1 MATRGG
7 IGDLITEG
15 FATALFGRRETMRIP
30 VRTSSNQAE
39 AIYLPTAA
47 PGLGDSGVIIG
58 REVYSGKGYIY
69 DPFQLYGQ
77 QLPAPHWLVLGESGN
92 GKSALEKTYVL
103 RQLRFRDRQVV
114 VLDAQGEDGVG
125 EWNLIA
131 EALGVK
137 PIRLDPHARGG
148 EGIRLNPLDPAI
160 TITGQL
166 ALLRTIVE
174 VALGH
179 TLDERSGYALK
190 AAHGTVSAD
199 AMQAGVQPILH
210 DIVDALREPRPEA
223 AAEMNIGLEDVRAWG
238 LDVALVIDRLV
249 DGDLAGMFDGPTSD
263 GIDLDSPLIVFDLS
277 TIDRN
282 SIAMPILMAIVG
294 VWLEHTWLRPDRR
307 KRILLVEEAWHIISQ
322 PSVAQLFQ
330 RLLKFG
336 RRLGLSFVAVVHHLS
351 DVIDGAAAKEAS
363 AILKMASTRTIYMQ
377 KSDEARATGRVLG
390 LPRWAVEIIPTLS
403 PGIAVWD
410 VNGDVQVVKHIVTEV
425 EKPLV
430 YTDRA
435 MTESSP
441 RELDPPEPALPL
453 PVLPAPASALAARAD
468 PLEATLPTSP
478 LALEPVLPTVPHA
491 LPLPPTRAVSAM
503 HRAGTQPSAL
513 QQARMRQAEQQV
525 HMEVEQVEQAQPLHQ
540 AQQQQPPHQIPTAP
554 LPPTAAP
561 RLTAVRPPDPL
572 HPVVVPNRAFDHDD
586 FNPGDQHDAQA
597 TTNTEDDTD
606 TKDAL
611 EPNGPDF
618 LNLSSLSAP
627 TSAPAPAPT
636 LPPRPTP
643 TPASAPE
650 PPPAKSPEPSA
661 PAPAEPMRPAHYAQ
675 PAQHM
680 DSAQPTQHVA
690 PAHPTQYMESAR
702 PAQHVAPAHPT
713 QYVEPSQPAQHMG
726 SAQPAPHAEPA
737 NLTQYVDPAQP
748 TQYTGSAQPAPHA
761 EPANPA
767 QHVAPAQSAQYV
779 DSVQPAQHVELV
791 AAPPIPAV
799 PALRAVVP
807 PPISAVSRPSVDDP
821 ELTALAAALF
831 GPRAQTPSHPRHVD
845 DDED

>member
-15 FATALFGRRETMRIP
+15 FATALFGRRETTRIP

-58 REVYSGKGYIY
+58 REVYSGKGYVY

-148 EGIRLNPLDPAI
+148 QGIRLNPLDPAI
-160 TITGQL
+160 TSTGQL

-174 VALGH
+174 VALGRS
-179 TLDERSGYALK
+179 LDERSGYALK
-190 AAHGTVSAD
+190 AAHTTVHAD
-199 AMQAGVQPILH
+199 AQLTGEQAILH
-210 DIVDALREPRPEA
+210 DVVEALREPRPEA
-223 AAEMNIGLEDVRAWG
+223 AEEMNIGLEDVREWG
-238 LDVALVIDRLV
+238 LDVALVLDRLV
-249 DGDLAGMFDGPTSD
+249 DGDLKGMFDGPTTD

-307 KRILLVEEAWHIISQ
+307 KRILLVEEAWHIINS

-351 DVIDGAAAKEAS
+351 DVIDGAAAKEAA

-410 VNGDVQVVKHIVTEV
+410 VNGDVQVVKHIITEV

-441 RELDPPEPALPL
+441 REGLDAPPIAPAALPPVM
-453 PVLPAPASALAARAD
+453 PVLEPLIPSVARA
-468 PLEATLPTSP
+468 
-478 LALEPVLPTVPHA
+478 
-491 LPLPPTRAVSAM
+491 LPPTRAVVAVPQPQQPVALPVTSA
-503 HRAGTQPSAL
+503 AAKQQQAQPP
-513 QQARMRQAEQQV
+513 QQARS
-525 HMEVEQVEQAQPLHQ
+525 
-540 AQQQQPPHQIPTAP
+540 QQPGSAGSEIHEPEIEDVPEDSPVPGLRPVA
-554 LPPTAAP
+554 PPT
-561 RLTAVRPPDPL
+561 
-572 HPVVVPNRAFDHDD
+572 
-586 FNPGDQHDAQA
+586 
-597 TTNTEDDTD
+597 
-606 TKDAL
+606 
-611 EPNGPDF
+611 
-618 LNLSSLSAP
+618 LSA
-627 TSAPAPAPT
+627 
-636 LPPRPTP
+636 
-643 TPASAPE
+643 AS
-650 PPPAKSPEPSA
+650 KPS
-661 PAPAEPMRPAHYAQ
+661 M
-675 PAQHM
+675 
-680 DSAQPTQHVA
+680 
-690 PAHPTQYMESAR
+690 
-702 PAQHVAPAHPT
+702 
-713 QYVEPSQPAQHMG
+713 
-726 SAQPAPHAEPA
+726 
-737 NLTQYVDPAQP
+737 
-748 TQYTGSAQPAPHA
+748 
-761 EPANPA
+761 
-767 QHVAPAQSAQYV
+767 
-779 DSVQPAQHVELV
+779 
-791 AAPPIPAV
+791 
-799 PALRAVVP
+799 
-807 PPISAVSRPSVDDP
+807 DDP

-831 GPRAQTPSHPRHVD
+831 GPRAQTPSHPRQQGD
-845 DDED
+845 ADSAR

>member
-1 MATRGG
+1 MASRGG

-15 FATALFGRRETMRIP
+15 FATALFGKRETARIP

-58 REVYSGKGYIY
+58 REVYSGKGYVY

-131 EALGVK
+131 EALGVR

-148 EGIRLNPLDPAI
+148 QGIRLNPLDPAI
-160 TITGQL
+160 TSTGQL

-174 VALGH
+174 VALGRS
-179 TLDERSGYALK
+179 LDERSGYALK
-190 AAHGTVSAD
+190 AAHTTIHAD
-199 AMQAGVQPILH
+199 AQRTGRQPILH
-210 DIVDALREPRPEA
+210 DIVDALREPRAEA
-223 AAEMNIGLEDVRAWG
+223 AEEMNIALEDVREWG
-238 LDVALVIDRLV
+238 LDVALVLDRLV
-249 DGDLAGMFDGPTSD
+249 DGDLKGMFDGATTD

-294 VWLEHTWLRPDRR
+294 VWLEHSWLRPDRR
-307 KRILLVEEAWHIISQ
+307 KRILLVEEAWHIINQ

-351 DVIDGAAAKEAS
+351 DVIDGAAAKEAA

-441 RELDPPEPALPL
+441 REGLDSPPVAPELPPVTPALQPRL
-453 PVLPAPASALAARAD
+453 PSVARA
-468 PLEATLPTSP
+468 LPT
-478 LALEPVLPTVPHA
+478 
-491 LPLPPTRAVSAM
+491 TRAVVAM
-503 HRAGTQPSAL
+503 PQ
-513 QQARMRQAEQQV
+513 
-525 HMEVEQVEQAQPLHQ
+525 
-540 AQQQQPPHQIPTAP
+540 
-554 LPPTAAP
+554 
-561 RLTAVRPPDPL
+561 
-572 HPVVVPNRAFDHDD
+572 
-586 FNPGDQHDAQA
+586 
-597 TTNTEDDTD
+597 
-606 TKDAL
+606 
-611 EPNGPDF
+611 
-618 LNLSSLSAP
+618 
-627 TSAPAPAPT
+627 
-636 LPPRPTP
+636 
-643 TPASAPE
+643 PE
-650 PPPAKSPEPSA
+650 PP
-661 PAPAEPMRPAHYAQ
+661 
-675 PAQHM
+675 
-680 DSAQPTQHVA
+680 VA
-690 PAHPTQYMESAR
+690 LPVTSAR
-702 PAQHVAPAHPT
+702 PASAAPAAVP
-713 QYVEPSQPAQHMG
+713 QAQEPLDA
-726 SAQPAPHAEPA
+726 PAPGTRGYDEPEA
-737 NLTQYVDPAQP
+737 YEPETYE
-748 TQYTGSAQPAPHA
+748 AP
-761 EPANPA
+761 E
-767 QHVAPAQSAQYV
+767 S
-779 DSVQPAQHVELV
+779 
-791 AAPPIPAV
+791 V
-799 PALRAVVP
+799 PALSPVAP
-807 PPISAVSRPSVDDP
+807 PALSAAAKPTVDDP

-831 GPRAQTPSHPRHVD
+831 GPRAQTPSHPRRAG
-845 DDED
+845 DEDSAR

>member
-1 MATRGG
+1 MARGS
-7 IGDLITEG
+7 IGDLISEG

-30 VRTSSNQAE
+30 VRTSTNQAE

-137 PIRLDPHARGG
+137 PIRLDPHAAGG
-148 EGIRLNPLDPAI
+148 RGIRLNPLDPAI

-190 AAHGTVSAD
+190 AAHTTVRAD
-199 AMQAGVQPILH
+199 ALRAAVQPILH
-210 DIVDALREPRPEA
+210 DIVEALREPRPEA
-223 AAEMNIGLEDVRAWG
+223 AAEMNIELDDVREWG
-238 LDVALVIDRLV
+238 LDVALVLDRLV
-249 DGDLAGMFDGPTSD
+249 DGDLAGMFDGPTTD

-307 KRILLVEEAWHIISQ
+307 KRILLVEEAWHIISE

-377 KSDEARATGRVLG
+377 KSDEARATGKVLG

-435 MTESSP
+435 MTESSGNESAAGTP
-441 RELDPPEPALPL
+441 RT
-453 PVLPAPASALAARAD
+453 AAGPRAGGPRRGPGTAAD
-468 PLEATLPTSP
+468 PRRLGDAAGAAT
-478 LALEPVLPTVPHA
+478 AA
-491 LPLPPTRAVSAM
+491 D
-503 HRAGTQPSAL
+503 RAGTGTSGRA
-513 QQARMRQAEQQV
+513 A
-525 HMEVEQVEQAQPLHQ
+525 
-540 AQQQQPPHQIPTAP
+540 
-554 LPPTAAP
+554 TAAD
-561 RLTAVRPPDPL
+561 RGTALV
-572 HPVVVPNRAFDHDD
+572 
-586 FNPGDQHDAQA
+586 G
-597 TTNTEDDTD
+597 
-606 TKDAL
+606 
-611 EPNGPDF
+611 G
-618 LNLSSLSAP
+618 
-627 TSAPAPAPT
+627 
-636 LPPRPTP
+636 
-643 TPASAPE
+643 ASAG
-650 PPPAKSPEPSA
+650 A
-661 PAPAEPMRPAHYAQ
+661 
-675 PAQHM
+675 
-680 DSAQPTQHVA
+680 
-690 PAHPTQYMESAR
+690 
-702 PAQHVAPAHPT
+702 
-713 QYVEPSQPAQHMG
+713 G
-726 SAQPAPHAEPA
+726 
-737 NLTQYVDPAQP
+737 
-748 TQYTGSAQPAPHA
+748 
-761 EPANPA
+761 
-767 QHVAPAQSAQYV
+767 
-779 DSVQPAQHVELV
+779 
-791 AAPPIPAV
+791 
-799 PALRAVVP
+799 
-807 PPISAVSRPSVDDP
+807 
-821 ELTALAAALF
+821 AAASAA
-831 GPRAQTPSHPRHVD
+831 GPAARCRAD
-845 DDED
+845 AAA